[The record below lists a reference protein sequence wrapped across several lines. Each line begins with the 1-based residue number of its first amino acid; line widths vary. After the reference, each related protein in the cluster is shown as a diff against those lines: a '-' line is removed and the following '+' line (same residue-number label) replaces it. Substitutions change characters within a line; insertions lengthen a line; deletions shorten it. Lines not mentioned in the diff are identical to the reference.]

1 VRLLLDTHIFIWW
14 DRQLRRVPR
23 DVRSI
28 IEDGANE
35 ILVSAATVWEIAI
48 KRKTGKLVFPIPIG
62 AAIERMGFRLL
73 PIGGAH
79 AEHAGNLPR
88 HHGDPF
94 DRMLI
99 AQAMVEG
106 LVLGT
111 QDPQLRPYGVPLLG
125 LSQ

>member
-14 DRQLRRVPR
+14 DRQLRRVPS

-28 IEDGANE
+28 IEDGAND
-35 ILVSAATVWEIAI
+35 IVVSAATVWEIAI
-48 KRKTGKLVFPIPIG
+48 KRRTGKLAFPVPIA
-62 AAIERMGFRLL
+62 AAIERMGFQLL
-73 PIGGAH
+73 PISGAH

-99 AQAMVEG
+99 SQAMLDG
-106 LVLGT
+106 LVLAT
-111 QDPQLRPYGVPLLG
+111 QDPQMRPYGLPLLG
-125 LSQ
+125 LV

>member
-1 VRLLLDTHIFIWW
+1 MRLLLDTHIFIWW

-28 IEDGANE
+28 IEDGGND
-35 ILVSAATVWEIAI
+35 IVVSAATVWEIAI
-48 KRKTGKLVFPIPIG
+48 KRRTGKLAFPVPIT
-62 AAIERMGFRLL
+62 AAIEKMGFQLL
-73 PIGGAH
+73 LISGAH

-99 AQAMVEG
+99 SQAMLER
-106 LVLGT
+106 LVLAT
-111 QDPQLRPYGVPLLG
+111 QDPQMRPYGVPLLG
-125 LSQ
+125 LA